1 MGLVP
6 DWDGAVSAAGR
17 ADAATRA
24 GRLAAFLYELG
35 ALYMLATAG
44 QLPSYAGER
53 IWAGALAAALTGA
66 VLLVLPW
73 HRFPP
78 VASLGPPLW
87 AFVVLVGP
95 IGWYAHALSQ
105 YLLLYTLL
113 FLYVGLTQP
122 RWTSIA
128 LSPVALLSLLPV
140 LLEDDLPP
148 ATLLVSPVLVAIAL
162 GELVGVLAARQTR
175 AREHLGRLL
184 DATQGLHAAT
194 STREAADV
202 VARLASTL
210 LGADGALVL
219 LREAPG
225 SPVLVSVNAA
235 HAPEQPGG
243 VRIDLGGGSSGTR
256 QAMLSGRVVFAAEA
270 ESDDALDQAL
280 VARFGVASALFV
292 PLGDHGSFEGVA
304 VAVFHRRRRS
314 IDVLGQRAA
323 EVIAS
328 QAGQVLRRTRESAAL
343 QDLAATDPL
352 TGLANR
358 RTFFSQLADVDRGDS
373 VVFLDLD
380 HFKNLNDTRG
390 HQAGDAVLRSFAA
403 TLRDVVRQPDAC
415 ARYGGEEFAVL
426 LRATSAAAA
435 TEVLAR
441 LRSRWAVEAPGVT
454 FSAGVAE
461 HQDRSPTET
470 LAAAD
475 AALYEAK
482 RAGRSTDR
490 VAPPA
495 AAADVVRLSDRRRS
509 DAG

>member
-1 MGLVP
+1 
-6 DWDGAVSAAGR
+6 
-17 ADAATRA
+17 
-24 GRLAAFLYELG
+24 
-35 ALYMLATAG
+35 MLATAG

-280 VARFGVASALFV
+280 VARFGVA
-292 PLGDHGSFEGVA
+292 
-304 VAVFHRRRRS
+304 VFHRRRRS

-495 AAADVVRLSDRRRS
+495 AASDVVRLSDRRRS